1 MRDTAILDVV
11 MTDPKSGLRS
21 DDRRGRYPLIQLWQ
35 EQFHAGKETVE
46 PPPAPSKPETP
57 PVDPVRD
64 LAQALCGGR
73 WRRQKQIAEWYAAAL
88 KDRQRC
94 CGLPFRA
101 SFPRHAKRGV
111 LRKNACGSLSG
122 HTFDLDFPYFQIKKC
137 AVASFAGG
145 TDFARVLPRPSTIT
159 FAYSV
164 QEKACECR

>member
-73 WRRQKQIAEWYAAAL
+73 WRRQKQIAEWYDAAL
-88 KDRQRC
+88 KDPAEMLRFAFS
-94 CGLPFRA
+94 GT
-101 SFPRHAKRGV
+101 FPAPRKAGRPPKKR
-111 LRKNACGSLSG
+111 LW
-122 HTFDLDFPYFQIKKC
+122 
-137 AVASFAGG
+137 
-145 TDFARVLPRPSTIT
+145 
-159 FAYSV
+159 
-164 QEKACECR
+164 